1 MRVLAK
7 CKIRVGDVVIEPG
20 GLVEISDSVRTDHY
34 FELCLQCGRVQ
45 IAKPAKTVAAKP
57 KKKAK
62 AKKEE

>member
-7 CKIRVGDVVIEPG
+7 CKIRIGDVTIEPNR
-20 GLVEISDSVRTDHY
+20 LVEIPDSVRIDRY
-34 FELCLQCGRVQ
+34 FELCLQCGRIQV
-45 IAKPAKTVAAKP
+45 AEPARTVAAKP

>member
-20 GLVEISDSVRTDHY
+20 RLVEIPDSVKTDHY
-34 FELCLQCGRVQ
+34 FELCLQCGRIQ
-45 IAKPAKTVAAKP
+45 IAEPARTVAAKP
-57 KKKAK
+57 RKKAK